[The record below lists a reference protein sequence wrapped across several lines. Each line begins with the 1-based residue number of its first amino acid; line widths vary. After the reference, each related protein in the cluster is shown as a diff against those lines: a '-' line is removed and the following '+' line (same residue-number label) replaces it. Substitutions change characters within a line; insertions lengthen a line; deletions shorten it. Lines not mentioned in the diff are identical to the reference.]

1 MPNAIRIHEQ
11 GGPEVMRWESV
22 DLPELGSEEIRIRH
36 TAIGLNFI
44 DTYQRSGLYPL
55 NPPCGLGKEAA
66 GVVEEVG
73 SAVKEFKKGD
83 RVVYVGGTS
92 AYSEVSQIAS
102 NLVVPI
108 PDDVED
114 EVAAASMLKGMT
126 AEYLLRRI
134 GRVQAD
140 DVILFHAAAG
150 GMGLLLCQWG
160 KALGAKVIGTVSTP
174 EKAEVAQAAGCDY
187 PVVRSEKKFLE
198 VVREVTNGEGLSLIH
213 I

>member
-83 RVVYVGGTS
+83 RVVYVSGTS

-150 GMGLLLCQWG
+150 GTGLIACQWA
-160 KALGAKVIGTVSTP
+160 KALGCTVI
-174 EKAEVAQAAGCDY
+174 
-187 PVVRSEKKFLE
+187 
-198 VVREVTNGEGLSLIH
+198 GLSLIH

>member
-1 MPNAIRIHEQ
+1 MPNAIRIYEQ

-73 SAVKEFKKGD
+73 STVKEFKKGD
-83 RVVYVGGTS
+83 RVVYV
-92 AYSEVSQIAS
+92 
-102 NLVVPI
+102 
-108 PDDVED
+108 
-114 EVAAASMLKGMT
+114 
-126 AEYLLRRI
+126 
-134 GRVQAD
+134 
-140 DVILFHAAAG
+140 
-150 GMGLLLCQWG
+150 
-160 KALGAKVIGTVSTP
+160 
-174 EKAEVAQAAGCDY
+174 
-187 PVVRSEKKFLE
+187 
-198 VVREVTNGEGLSLIH
+198 LSLIH